1 MAFASLLSLYVI
13 FYHLPHISLAS
24 APGTLALFLDEECMQ
39 ASIINPSVN
48 VPLNTCLVTTGALG
62 IAVKTLPPCTSG
74 DATFVMYRDTSC
86 ANLVS
91 GDLQYNNC
99 YFDGPNGVSAIMFT
113 CNKAAGGGSAT
124 TTSTVSAGSSSMPVA
139 GDTAPTASSGSTPAQ
154 TTPSSNGATTT
165 SAPPSSST
173 PQSSSNSGG
182 NGSSGTGSGSG
193 LSQNGQIALGVGLPV
208 GSIVVA
214 LLAWWF
220 PCRKKKTHDQTDQY
234 NMMPSPTQR
243 PAQSTMGMSPNDA
256 YYRPPYDRTYSN
268 NHRGAGILVRGLL
281 G

>member
-1 MAFASLLSLYVI
+1 MAFAFLLSLYVF
-13 FYHLPHISLAS
+13 FYHLPCISLAS
-24 APGTLALFLDEECMQ
+24 APGTLALFLDEQCIQ

-74 DATFVMYRDTSC
+74 DATLVMYRDTSC

-91 GDLQYNNC
+91 GNLQYNNC
-99 YFDGPNGVSAIMFT
+99 YFDGPNGVSAIMFS

-124 TTSTVSAGSSSMPVA
+124 ATSTVSAGSSSMPVA
-139 GDTAPTASSGSTPAQ
+139 GDTAPTASSSSTPAQ
-154 TTPSSNGATTT
+154 THPSSNAATTT

-173 PQSSSNSGG
+173 SQPSSNSGG
-182 NGSSGTGSGSG
+182 NGSSGTSSG

-220 PCRKKKTHDQTDQY
+220 PCRKKRSNGQTDQY
-234 NMMPSPTQR
+234 NMMPSPTHR
-243 PAQSTMGMSPNDA
+243 PAPSTVGMSPNDA
-256 YYRPPYDRTYSN
+256 YYRPRYDRTYSN
-268 NHRGAGILVRGLL
+268 NHNGAGILVRGLL